1 MVLVLTQLVP
11 VLVAV
16 AVVFGSII
24 AVYLRIQ
31 VVMELPVL

>member
-1 MVLVLTQLVP
+1 MVLVLTQLVL
-11 VLVAV
+11 VLVAG

-31 VVMELPVL
+31 VVMDLLVL